1 MTYTSATG
9 AMYALIAFISLCLLS
24 LQTSAVSVTL
34 RYGDDHPNPD
44 FVNTMAQRCNNLRPG
59 RCCQPRL
66 IGFLGMVPRPGDNI
80 DPNEGFRN
88 FRVAEFTGLEPLD
101 IASVWQPRGITG
113 GCSGVP
119 RETTHGPGNWRYP
132 AEGSADVV
140 LTGGSY
146 IKLPTQLP
154 KDPSSRAPM
163 LEAQGILGLITG
175 GGQYVT
181 AKAGNSLLQQAARA
195 ALALQG
201 GGSGGQRR
209 RVRRRIRS
217 KDKGVVFAQPPPGS
231 VWPDLVVVNGTSY
244 TEEGAGSPVYRSED
258 GKVLDFSGS

>member
-1 MTYTSATG
+1 
-9 AMYALIAFISLCLLS
+9 MYACVAFISLCLFS
-24 LQTSAVSVTL
+24 LQASAVSVTL
-34 RYGDDHPNPD
+34 RYADDHPNPHLMI
-44 FVNTMAQRCNNLRPG
+44 TMVQHCNNLRPG
-59 RCCQPRL
+59 RCCQPRPL
-66 IGFLGMVPRPGDNI
+66 PMIPGLGN
-80 DPNEGFRN
+80 PNGPFRN

-101 IASVWQPRGITG
+101 IASVWQPQGTTG

-119 RETTHGPGNWRYP
+119 RETNHGPGNWRYP
-132 AEGSADVV
+132 ADGNADVI

-195 ALALQG
+195 ALALHG

-209 RVRRRIRS
+209 RRRRGIRT
-217 KDKGVVFAQPPPGS
+217 KDKGVVFAQPPPGN

-244 TEEGAGSPVYRSED
+244 TEESAGSSIYRSED